1 MIYSMFW
8 VGEKTF
14 LYLYFFWTKF
24 NNISSIV
31 IVIQL
36 VEVRCPLCYYFTTFF
51 SHLYFRSHLI
61 NYNDLY
67 EFTLRFVSN
76 FCVYNKNQ
84 DNCENVVKKYNQ
96 DHHIHYLL
104 IKNNFHR
111 ACLLSYDDIF
121 VKYFPR
127 ATYET
132 SISLPRQ

>member
-1 MIYSMFW
+1 MGWRENIFI
-8 VGEKTF
+8 F
-14 LYLYFFWTKF
+14 IFFSEQSLIILAQSLSLSNWSRF
-24 NNISSIV
+24 DARYV
-31 IVIQL
+31 IIL
-36 VEVRCPLCYYFTTFF
+36 RLFF